1 MANSLTLDQI
11 PPPDCS
17 FEEIIKFGNTYH
29 GYRMIASD
37 PESLLALYEPI
48 RTESQRSGS
57 LPYWMGLDL
66 LRGLLFL
73 MVRED
78 HMAGPIMLEPTNTPG
93 VLNMGNLSDEA
104 QKEYE
109 QPFRAVIEA
118 IRQKLTNIKREIA
131 QLQFDDDEPDET

>member
-1 MANSLTLDQI
+1 VTHDLALAQV
-11 PPPDCS
+11 PPSDCS
-17 FEEIIKFGNTYH
+17 FEEIIEFGNSYH
-29 GYRMIASD
+29 GYRLIASD

-48 RTESQRSGS
+48 RAELRRSGS

-93 VLNMGNLSDEA
+93 VLNMGNLPGEA
-104 QKEYE
+104 QREYE

-118 IRQKLTNIKREIA
+118 IRQKLTYIERENA
-131 QLQFDDDEPDET
+131 QLRFDDDQRQ